1 MTVYNMLG
9 QLISED
15 ELYKTSANTY
25 SKILDMSKQNSGI
38 YLIKVYDDETNML
51 KTVRVIVK

>member
-1 MTVYNMLG
+1 MAIYNMLG

-15 ELYKTSANTY
+15 ELNKTSANTHG
-25 SKILDMSKQNSGI
+25 KILDMSKQNSGI
-38 YLIKVYDDETNML
+38 YLIKVYDNETNML